1 MQSNGSLRDKVQEIT
16 RAHFSAETER
26 TKSKMATTERKSE
39 RGEGRIAHVGAA
51 QVRIRITA
59 ALAPLQNH
67 RGETSALH
75 TQQLLYS
82 PPRVAHFSF
91 VHDFAHA
98 IEFSAVDDMI
108 KTSLKRKIHSI

>member
-1 MQSNGSLRDKVQEIT
+1 
-16 RAHFSAETER
+16 
-26 TKSKMATTERKSE
+26 MATTERE
-39 RGEGRIAHVGAA
+39 RGEGRVAHVGAA

-91 VHDFAHA
+91 VHEFANA
-98 IEFSAVDDMI
+98 LEFSTVDDDMI
-108 KTSLKRKIHSI
+108 KTSLTRNIHSI